1 MQVPSRR
8 SQLAL
13 MVPTVLLAL
22 TLAGCAPT
30 AEPTT
35 APTTSDS
42 AAPTEPTTDPTTPV
56 PTESFSMPA
65 DCTGIFPTTQ
75 VDKFA
80 ADGIILLAG
89 PGGKYGNELITDATP
104 EMNAGGISCYFG
116 IDNEDPN
123 LLSVTVL
130 VSAVP
135 LDSTNRDS
143 VIADLTAQGLL
154 QATDERGDVTFGV
167 LGVAEGQTTANYNV
181 VAADSWISVISA
193 DGGEKAYLAAVK
205 LANIVHSANYN

>member
-1 MQVPSRR
+1 M
-8 SQLAL
+8 
-13 MVPTVLLAL
+13 
-22 TLAGCAPT
+22 
-30 AEPTT
+30 
-35 APTTSDS
+35 
-42 AAPTEPTTDPTTPV
+42 
-56 PTESFSMPA
+56 
-65 DCTGIFPTTQ
+65 
-75 VDKFA
+75 
-80 ADGIILLAG
+80 
-89 PGGKYGNELITDATP
+89 
-104 EMNAGGISCYFG
+104 
-116 IDNEDPN
+116 
-123 LLSVTVL
+123 SVTVL

>member
-1 MQVPSRR
+1 MQLRSRH
-8 SQLAL
+8 SKTAMMIPVAL
-13 MVPTVLLAL
+13 LSLV
-22 TLAGCAPT
+22 LAGCTPASQPT
-30 AEPTT
+30 SEPTT
-35 APTTSDS
+35 SISPS
-42 AAPTEPTTDPTTPV
+42 TEPTTDPTTPV
-56 PTESFSMPA
+56 PTETFTMPT
-65 DCTGIFPTTQ
+65 DCTSILPPAQ
-75 VDKFA
+75 LDKFTA
-80 ADGIILLAG
+80 EGVILLAG

-123 LLSVTVL
+123 LLAVKVL

-167 LGVAEGQTTANYNV
+167 LGATGGQTTANYNV

-205 LANIVHSANYN
+205 LANVVHSANYN

>member
-1 MQVPSRR
+1 
-8 SQLAL
+8 
-13 MVPTVLLAL
+13 
-22 TLAGCAPT
+22 
-30 AEPTT
+30 
-35 APTTSDS
+35 
-42 AAPTEPTTDPTTPV
+42 
-56 PTESFSMPA
+56 MPA
-65 DCTGIFPTTQ
+65 DCTAIFPPAQ
-75 VDKFA
+75 MDKFA
-80 ADGIILLAG
+80 AEGVILLAG
-89 PGGKYGNELITDATP
+89 PGGKYGNELITEATP
-104 EMNAGGISCYFG
+104 EMTAGGISCYFG

-123 LLSVTVL
+123 LLAVKVL

-167 LGVAEGQTTANYNV
+167 LGVAGGQTTANYNV

-205 LANIVHSANYN
+205 LANVVHSANYN